1 MLSGTIPPELGNL
14 KSLITLSLSSNRLS
28 GAIPKELSDLS
39 DVSVYSTIGY
49 NYLDTN
55 VTDQNLLD
63 WLNAKFSD
71 WQLQY
76 GDPGSIS
83 GSVQSP
89 DSTPLPGIM
98 VAAYV
103 HEDASHTVPWDKRIR
118 SLAATTTD
126 GNGSYQ
132 LDGVPSNVPVKVR
145 FSDPNGSYAT
155 EWYDDF
161 AEWYNDDIYDAIFLE
176 MATPVTVTAAIT
188 TPDINATLEEAVAPL
203 ADATSDT
210 GSVTS
215 DPKSGAITVRMIS
228 GTRSAV
234 TITHQAT
241 CPAGTPTSVTLKLSP
256 DGVPTDYPMAQVDS
270 TANYTA
276 TIPQDQVAAGDL
288 TVQVACPDSTNDIAI
303 GRIVLYDPSGDIT
316 DAVTGAPVAGARV
329 TLYTLPDWEPKTSA
343 TDDRANTCHTIDT
356 RPGDTW
362 DGLPP
367 ARALD
372 ENLGIP
378 ALPASGRIDP
388 ALNPQV
394 TGADGRYGW
403 DVAGGCW
410 YIEVRAEGYTP
421 QISPVVGV
429 PPEVTDLDLAL
440 TPTGPGTQSG
450 RTLYLPMIQR

>member
-1 MLSGTIPPELGNL
+1 M
-14 KSLITLSLSSNRLS
+14 
-28 GAIPKELSDLS
+28 
-39 DVSVYSTIGY
+39 Y
-49 NYLDTN
+49 
-55 VTDQNLLD
+55 
-63 WLNAKFSD
+63 
-71 WQLQY
+71 
-76 GDPGSIS
+76 
-83 GSVQSP
+83 
-89 DSTPLPGIM
+89 
-98 VAAYV
+98 
-103 HEDASHTVPWDKRIR
+103 IR
-118 SLAATTTD
+118 PLAATTTGSD
-126 GNGSYQ
+126 GSYQ
-132 LDGVPSNVPVKVR
+132 LDGVPSNIPLSVR
-145 FSDPNGSYAT
+145 FSDPSGTYAT
-155 EWYDDF
+155 EWYDD
-161 AEWYNDDIYDAIFLE
+161 AADLRSA
-176 MATPVTVTAAIT
+176 APVTVTAAIT

-276 TIPQDQVAAGDL
+276 TIPQDQVEAGDL
-288 TVQVACPDSTNDIAI
+288 TVQVACSDSTNDIAI

-316 DAVTGAPVAGARV
+316 DAVTGEPVAGARV